1 MLKKI
6 KHNDIY
12 KVSKNFKNRN
22 GESCQKIISTLD
34 LKDYKLSN
42 RIGVYDKASILLY
55 NLFNGPQKNKIS
67 SGIITNIEQ
76 VVDHNKTISTIFEI
90 GNRKYVTASI
100 MDNKKIGDNIE
111 FYYKNGNQ
119 ESYFNFAER
128 VIILDK
134 SSAKKIRNKKT
145 INKIGG
151 YFFIFLTFSI
161 FLLMGKIFSYHGLS
175 FLSFFYCWLITSFI
189 PITLGISIS
198 LLEKGTSY
206 YFNDRD
212 QKIIKEY
219 ITGNKRESMSNDCV
233 SNHSKTRIKSVI

>member
-34 LKDYKLSN
+34 INDYKSSN
-42 RIGVYDKASILLY
+42 KIGFCEKASILLY
-55 NLFNGPQKNKIS
+55 NLFNSTPKNKIR
-67 SGIITNIEQ
+67 SGIIINIEK
-76 VVDHNKTISTIFEI
+76 VVDYNKTISTILEVD
-90 GNRKYVTASI
+90 NKKYVTASI
-100 MDNKKIGDNIE
+100 MNNKKIGDNVE
-111 FYYKNGNQ
+111 FYTNGNQ

-134 SSAKKIRNKKT
+134 SSAKKIRNNKT

-151 YFFIFLTFSI
+151 YFFIFLTLFI
-161 FLLMGKIFSYHGLS
+161 FFLMSKIFSYHGLS
-175 FLSFFYCWLITSFI
+175 FLSFFYCWLMTSFI
-189 PITLGISIS
+189 PITLGLSIS

-206 YFNDRD
+206 YFNDKD

-219 ITGNKRESMSNDCV
+219 IKGNKIESTSDIY
-233 SNHSKTRIKSVI
+233 SSSHSKEGIKTVI

>member
-34 LKDYKLSN
+34 INDYKSSN
-42 RIGVYDKASILLY
+42 KIGFCEKASILLY
-55 NLFNGPQKNKIS
+55 NLFNSTPKNKIR
-67 SGIITNIEQ
+67 SGIIINIEK
-76 VVDHNKTISTIFEI
+76 VVDYNKTISTIFEVD
-90 GNRKYVTASI
+90 NKKYVTASI
-100 MDNKKIGDNIE
+100 MENKKIGDNIE
-111 FYYKNGNQ
+111 FYTNGNQ

-134 SSAKKIRNKKT
+134 SSAKKIRNNKT

-151 YFFIFLTFSI
+151 YFFIFLTLFI
-161 FLLMGKIFSYHGLS
+161 FFLMSKIFSYHGLS
-175 FLSFFYCWLITSFI
+175 FLSFFYCWLMTSFI
-189 PITLGISIS
+189 PITLGLSIS

-206 YFNDRD
+206 YFNDKD

-219 ITGNKRESMSNDCV
+219 IKGNKIEAASDLYS
-233 SNHSKTRIKSVI
+233 SNHSKEAVKTVI

>member
-34 LKDYKLSN
+34 INDYKSSN
-42 RIGVYDKASILLY
+42 KIGFCEKASILLY
-55 NLFNGPQKNKIS
+55 NLFNSTPKNKIR
-67 SGIITNIEQ
+67 SGIIINIEK
-76 VVDHNKTISTIFEI
+76 VVDYNKTISTIFEVD
-90 GNRKYVTASI
+90 NKKYVTASI
-100 MDNKKIGDNIE
+100 MENKKIRDNIE
-111 FYYKNGNQ
+111 FYTNGNQ

-134 SSAKKIRNKKT
+134 SSAKKIRNNKT

-151 YFFIFLTFSI
+151 YFFIFLTLFI
-161 FLLMGKIFSYHGLS
+161 FFLMGKIFSYHGFS
-175 FLSFFYCWLITSFI
+175 FLSFFYCWLMTSFI
-189 PITLGISIS
+189 PITLGLSIS

-206 YFNDRD
+206 YFNDKD

-219 ITGNKRESMSNDCV
+219 IKGNKIEAASDLYS
-233 SNHSKTRIKSVI
+233 SNHSKEAVKTVI

>member
-6 KHNDIY
+6 KHDDIY
-12 KVSKNFKNRN
+12 KVSKNFKNKN

-34 LKDYKLSN
+34 LKDYKQTK
-42 RIGVYDKASILLY
+42 RINLYDKASILLY
-55 NLFNGPQKNKIS
+55 NLFNSPQKNKIRT
-67 SGIITNIEQ
+67 GIITNIEQ
-76 VVDHNKTISTIFEI
+76 VVDHNKIISTIFEI
-90 GNRKYVTASI
+90 DNKRYVTASI

-111 FYYKNGNQ
+111 FYTNSNQ

-134 SSAKKIRNKKT
+134 SSAKKIRNNKAL
-145 INKIGG
+145 NKIAG
-151 YFFIFLTFSI
+151 YFFLFLTLSI
-161 FLLMGKIFSYHGLS
+161 FFLMGKIFSYHGFS
-175 FLSFFYCWLITSFI
+175 FLSFFYCWLMTSFI
-189 PITLGISIS
+189 PITLGLSIS

-219 ITGNKRESMSNDCV
+219 IKGNKIEATSDICS
-233 SNHSKTRIKSVI
+233 SNHSKDSIKNVV

>member
-12 KVSKNFKNRN
+12 KVSKNFKNKN

-34 LKDYKLSN
+34 LKDYKKPN
-42 RIGVYDKASILLY
+42 RISLYEKASILLC
-55 NLFNGPQKNKIS
+55 NLFNGPQKNKIRT
-67 SGIITNIEQ
+67 GIITNIEQ
-76 VVDHNKTISTIFEI
+76 VVDHKKTISTIFEI
-90 GNRKYVTASI
+90 DNKRYVTASI

-111 FYYKNGNQ
+111 FYTNSNQ

-134 SSAKKIRNKKT
+134 SSAKKIRNNKT

-151 YFFIFLTFSI
+151 YFFVFLTLSI
-161 FLLMGKIFSYHGLS
+161 FFLMGKIFSYHGFS
-175 FLSFFYCWLITSFI
+175 FLSFFYCWLMTSFI
-189 PITLGISIS
+189 PITLGLSTS
-198 LLEKGTSY
+198 LLGKGKSY
-206 YFNDRD
+206 YFNDKD

-219 ITGNKRESMSNDCV
+219 IKGNKIEATSDIYS
-233 SNHSKTRIKSVI
+233 SSHSKEDIKTVV

>member
-1 MLKKI
+1 MLEKI

-12 KVSKNFKNRN
+12 KVSKNFKNKN

-34 LKDYKLSN
+34 INDHKSSRK
-42 RIGVYDKASILLY
+42 IGFCEEASILLY
-55 NLFNGPQKNKIS
+55 NLFNGPQKNKIRT
-67 SGIITNIEQ
+67 GIITNIEQ
-76 VVDHNKTISTIFEI
+76 VVDHKKTILTIFEI
-90 GNRKYVTASI
+90 DNKRYVTASI

-111 FYYKNGNQ
+111 FYTNSNQ

-134 SSAKKIRNKKT
+134 SSAKKIRNNKAL
-145 INKIGG
+145 NKITG
-151 YFFIFLTFSI
+151 YFFVFLTLSI
-161 FLLMGKIFSYHGLS
+161 FFLMGKIFFYHGFS
-175 FLSFFYCWLITSFI
+175 FLSFFYCWLMTSFI
-189 PITLGISIS
+189 PITLGLSIS

-219 ITGNKRESMSNDCV
+219 IKGNKIEAASDIYS
-233 SNHSKTRIKSVI
+233 SSHSKEGIKTVV

>member
-34 LKDYKLSN
+34 LKDYKQPN
-42 RIGVYDKASILLY
+42 KIGLYDKASILLY
-55 NLFNGPQKNKIS
+55 NLFNSPQKNKIN

-90 GNRKYVTASI
+90 DNKRYVTASI

-111 FYYKNGNQ
+111 FYTNGNQ

-161 FLLMGKIFSYHGLS
+161 FLLMGKIFSYHGFS
-175 FLSFFYCWLITSFI
+175 FSSFFYCWLMTSFI
-189 PITLGISIS
+189 PITLGLSIS

-206 YFNDRD
+206 YFNDKD

-219 ITGNKRESMSNDCV
+219 IKGNKIEAASDIYS
-233 SNHSKTRIKSVI
+233 SSHSKEGIKTIV

>member
-12 KVSKNFKNRN
+12 KVSKNFKNKN

-34 LKDYKLSN
+34 LKDYKQPN
-42 RIGVYDKASILLY
+42 RISLYGKASILLY

-90 GNRKYVTASI
+90 DNKRYVTASI

-111 FYYKNGNQ
+111 FYTNGNQ

-151 YFFIFLTFSI
+151 YFFVFLTFSI
-161 FLLMGKIFSYHGLS
+161 FLLMGKIFSYYGFS
-175 FLSFFYCWLITSFI
+175 FLSFFYCWLMTSFI
-189 PITLGISIS
+189 PITLGLSIT

-212 QKIIKEY
+212 QKILKEY
-219 ITGNKRESMSNDCV
+219 ITSNKRESMSNDCV
-233 SNHSKTRIKSVI
+233 SNHRKTRIKSVI

>member
-6 KHNDIY
+6 KHDDIY
-12 KVSKNFKNRN
+12 KVSKNFKNKN

-34 LKDYKLSN
+34 RKDYKQPNKISL
-42 RIGVYDKASILLY
+42 YDKASILLY
-55 NLFNGPQKNKIS
+55 NFLNGPQKNKIS

-90 GNRKYVTASI
+90 DNKKYVTASI

-111 FYYKNGNQ
+111 FYTNSNQ
-119 ESYFNFAER
+119 ESHFNFAER
-128 VIILDK
+128 AIILDK
-134 SSAKKIRNKKT
+134 SSAKKIRNNKVL
-145 INKIGG
+145 NKITG
-151 YFFIFLTFSI
+151 YFFVFLTLSI
-161 FLLMGKIFSYHGLS
+161 FFLIGKIFSYHGFS
-175 FLSFFYCWLITSFI
+175 FLSFFYCWLMTSFI
-189 PITLGISIS
+189 PITLGLSIS

-219 ITGNKRESMSNDCV
+219 IKGNKIEATSNIY
-233 SNHSKTRIKSVI
+233 SSSHSKKGIKTVV